1 MFQDMPIP
9 VRTVPVE
16 LNEYEITTLS
26 QGVIN
31 HGQSITYNL
40 NSSKTYIVTSYLI
53 MGGVGCR
60 QLILTIKDNEVK
72 GVVDINGSYCSY
84 SISNGV
90 LTLTA
95 THGSNN
101 NGYAICELT

>member
-1 MFQDMPIP
+1 MA
-9 VRTVPVE
+9 
-16 LNEYEITTLS
+16 
-26 QGVIN
+26 
-31 HGQSITYNL
+31 
-40 NSSKTYIVTSYLI
+40 
-53 MGGVGCR
+53 GVGCR

-72 GVVDINGSYCSY
+72 GVVDINGSYSSY

-101 NGYAICELT
+101 NGYAICEMM